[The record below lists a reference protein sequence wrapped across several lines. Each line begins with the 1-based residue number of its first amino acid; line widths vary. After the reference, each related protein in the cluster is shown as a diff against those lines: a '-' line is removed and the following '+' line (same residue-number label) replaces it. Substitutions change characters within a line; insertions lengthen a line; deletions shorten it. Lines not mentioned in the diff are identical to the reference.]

1 MASRDARAD
10 ARYDRQLRLWGAE
23 GQRRIEACRVLALGA
38 APATCE
44 AMKNLILGGVRA
56 FELVDDG
63 AWTRAPRRAGETFE
77 LTCDDVERGARERD
91 GRTTTEAV
99 VERLT
104 ALNPGARG
112 TATNACARATANA
125 GKARFEACDAVVA
138 GGESLSDHDRRALAR
153 ACAESGTVLVTT
165 RARGLFGE
173 CRTSASER
181 WATENVAP
189 EGSATWDL
197 RLDKPWRELGAY
209 VEMKTSDLD
218 RLDGAAFKHVPF
230 VALLAHAAA
239 ACGTRDRRT
248 VKDALTSMRRGMDEE
263 NFDEAIANVRYAW
276 TDTGAVTKEVEEII
290 RDERARALTLESDKF
305 WFLAAAL
312 REFVDREGCLPLEGS
327 IPDMTSTTES
337 YVELQRLYADK
348 ASRDAASVW
357 ESAKALARD
366 VGAPHPEE
374 FIPERDTKIF
384 CKNCRHV
391 RFVTWRSLEDELFPS
406 PAAGTSELL
415 AQALADPS
423 KAMSACV
430 FAGLRAADKF
440 TTLHGRS
447 PGVRD
452 AGEDSTVDDDDDDDE
467 FVRRDGESV
476 RAFMADWFEASEVK
490 LNAATDKLA
499 DDVAYEI
506 ARYGDS
512 QIHAVGAVLG
522 GIASQELI
530 KIITGQYLPM
540 TKPLVYDAVSSTMVT
555 LF

>member
-1 MASRDARAD
+1 MASPAPAD

-23 GQRRIEACRVLALGA
+23 GQRRLARCRVLALGA
-38 APATCE
+38 SPATCE
-44 AMKNLILGGVRA
+44 TMKNLILGGIRA
-56 FELVDDG
+56 FEMVDDG
-63 AWTRAPRRAGETFE
+63 AWRRGARSAGETFE
-77 LTCDDVERGARERD
+77 LTCEDVERGARER
-91 GRTTTEAV
+91 GGKTMAETV
-99 VERLT
+99 VERLA
-104 ALNPGARG
+104 ALNPGVDGAAT
-112 TATNACARATANA
+112 TANARATANA
-125 GKARFEACDAVVA
+125 GKERFERYDAVVA
-138 GGESLSDHDRRALAR
+138 GGGGLSDHDHRALAR

-173 CRTSASER
+173 ARTSASER

-189 EGSATWDL
+189 EGSTAWDL
-197 RLDKPWRELGAY
+197 RLDKPWGELGAY

-239 ACGTRDRRT
+239 ACGTRDRRS

-337 YVELQRLYADK
+337 YVELQRLYSDK
-348 ASRDAASVW
+348 AARDAACVW
-357 ESAKALARD
+357 ESAKAFARD

-374 FIPERDTKIF
+374 FIPERDAKIF

-391 RFVTWRSLEDELFPS
+391 RFVTWRSMEDELFPS
-406 PAAGTSELL
+406 PAAGTSEML

-423 KAMSACV
+423 KAMSACI

-452 AGEDSTVDDDDDDDE
+452 AGDDSTVDGDDDE

-490 LNAATDKLA
+490 LSAANDKLA

-540 TKPLVYDAVSSTMVT
+540 TKPLVYDAVSSTMAT